1 MLVFAALPPGNGRAP
16 TGARLDALAG
26 EYWAGHLRA
35 DPVAATALGD
45 RRYDHLLADET
56 PQARERE
63 MLRLGQLRN
72 GLFAPDLAPDRLPA
86 ADRLNHAALVEAIES
101 DCALLAC
108 DLGAWV
114 VDPLGGPPV
123 SLLNI
128 PAVQSVGSA
137 AAAAAMVE
145 RWRAM
150 GPYLDTHIDNL
161 ERGLATG
168 RVAVTGAVRRV
179 IAQLDE
185 LLATPVADSP
195 LARPAAGD
203 LPELTAAERERFA
216 RDLTAAIAE
225 IVRPACARY
234 RDFLAG
240 PVLARA
246 RPNDRPGILHLP
258 GGAECYRRL
267 VRVHTSLD
275 LDPETIHRI
284 GREEG
289 ARLRDAMGAVGAR
302 VLGTSDFDAVVAQLR
317 SDRRFYF
324 VTRDEV
330 EAAARAALAR
340 AEAALPAWFGRL
352 PRTRCEVRRME
363 RHEEEHSTIAYYRPP
378 AADGTRPGRYHINTS
393 APETRP
399 RYGAESLA
407 FHESIPGHHLQ
418 IAIAQEITALPEF
431 RKHLGVTAYVEGWAL
446 YAEDLAGEM
455 GLYSGDLELLGKLS
469 GEAWRAAR
477 LVVDTGLHALG
488 WSRDQAIAYLRAH
501 TGEAD
506 NNIANEVDRYI
517 TWPAQA
523 LAYKL
528 GQLEIA
534 KLRAEAAAH
543 LGPRFDL
550 RAFHDCVLSQGAV
563 GLATLREIVAAWR
576 ASAVQQPVAPSSER
590 GG

>member
-1 MLVFAALPPGNGRAP
+1 MLMLAALPPDNGRASA
-16 TGARLDALAG
+16 GARISALAD
-26 EYWAGHLRA
+26 EYWEGCLR
-35 DPVAATALGD
+35 DNPVTATALGD
-45 RRYDHLLADET
+45 RRFDHLLEDET
-56 PQARERE
+56 PEARELV
-63 MLRLGQLRN
+63 MLRLGRLRN
-72 GLFAPDLAPDRLPA
+72 ELRAPEIAPDRLPA
-86 ADRLNHAALVEAIES
+86 ADRLNHSALVAVIEN
-101 DCALLAC
+101 DLALLAC
-108 DLGAWV
+108 DLCAWV

-128 PAVQSVGSA
+128 PAAQTVRSA
-137 AAAAAMVE
+137 AEAAAMVE

-150 GPYLDTHIDNL
+150 GRYLDVHIDNL

-168 RVAVTGAVRRV
+168 RVAVATQVQRV

-185 LLATPVADSP
+185 LLATPVADWA
-195 LARPAAGD
+195 LAKPAASALD
-203 LPELTAAERERFA
+203 ELTPAEKDAFAAA
-216 RDLTAAIAE
+216 LTAAIAGV
-225 IVRPACARY
+225 VRPACARY

-240 PVLARA
+240 PLLARA
-246 RPNDRPGILHLP
+246 RPNDRPGLLHLP

-289 ARLRDAMGAVGAR
+289 ARLRDAMSAVGAR

-330 EAAARAALAR
+330 EATARAALAR

-378 AADGTRPGRYHINTS
+378 AADGTRPGRYYINTS

-477 LVVDTGLHALG
+477 LVVDTGIHALG

-517 TWPAQA
+517 TWPGQA

-534 KLRAEAAAH
+534 KLRAEATAQ
-543 LGPRFDL
+543 LGERFDI
-550 RAFHDCVLSQGAV
+550 RAFHDCVLGQGAV
-563 GLATLREIVAAWR
+563 GLGTLREIVAAWIASR
-576 ASAVQQPVAPSSER
+576 AT
-590 GG
+590 